1 MEKTEKIESL
11 KTSEEFRSK
20 RASNA
25 KSRLSN
31 IATKPITALKTLM
44 A

>member
-11 KTSEEFRSK
+11 KTSEELRRR

-25 KSRLSN
+25 NSRLSN
-31 IATKPITALKTLM
+31 IATKPLTALKTFM